1 MPAYGV
7 GVGMNPGEIVR
18 KIKEFENVQFISI
31 EEVYSFSLLEKL
43 TVDGIGI
50 IVNPMSSAIYNK
62 FYHGKFSKTGSIIRF
77 DDVPAL
83 VLEDYK
89 KDVLFLVYKARLAGT
104 EINLDPLAHVFVV
117 WHEFARRPQKLK
129 FRFKPW
135 QFYTGE
141 IKYGRKV
148 WKVKWMVRVPTRV
161 SRSVMFLGSREDGN
175 SLINIAFKYNHMKFN
190 NRVFSRAEFPAAILY
205 S

>member
-1 MPAYGV
+1 MKPS
-7 GVGMNPGEIVR
+7 EIVK
-18 KIKEFENVQFISI
+18 KIKEFENASFISV
-31 EEVYSFSLLEKL
+31 EEAYPFTLLEKI

-50 IVNPMSSAIYNK
+50 IVNPMSSATYNR
-62 FYHGKFSKTGSIIRF
+62 FYHGKFDKAGSIIRF
-77 DDVPAL
+77 SDVPAL

-89 KDVLFLVYKARLAGT
+89 KDVLFLVNKARLAGT
-104 EINLDPLAHVFVV
+104 EINLDPLAYVFVV

-141 IKYGRKV
+141 VKYGRKV
-148 WKVKWMVRVPTRV
+148 WEVKWMVRVPTRV
-161 SRSVMFLGSREDGN
+161 DRTVMFLGSREDGN
-175 SLINIAFKYNHMKFN
+175 NITNIALKYNHMKFN
-190 NRVFSRAEFPAAILY
+190 NRVFSRAEFPAAILF

>member
-1 MPAYGV
+1 MKPS
-7 GVGMNPGEIVR
+7 EIVK
-18 KIKEFENVQFISI
+18 KIKEFENASFISV
-31 EEVYSFSLLEKL
+31 EEAYPFTLLEKI
-43 TVDGIGI
+43 TVDGIGV
-50 IVNPMSSAIYNK
+50 IVNPMRPIVYNK
-62 FYHGKFSKTGSIIRF
+62 FYHGKFDKAGSIIRF

-104 EINLDPLAHVFVV
+104 EINLDPLAYVFVA
-117 WHEFARRPQKLK
+117 EYEYARRPQKLK

-141 IKYGRKV
+141 VKYGKKV

-161 SRSVMFLGSREDGN
+161 DRTIMFLGSREDEY
-175 SLINIAFKYNHMKFN
+175 SLINIAFKYNHMKYG
-190 NRVFSRAEFPAAILY
+190 NRVFSRAEFPAAILF